1 MPEYRTVYVI
11 DDDEPVR
18 DSVALL
24 LEASA
29 LAVQSF
35 ASGPEFLDA
44 ASSLA
49 PGCVVTDMRMPVMDG
64 IELLRRL
71 SENNLHFPVIVM
83 TAHGEVSLAV
93 QALKAG
99 ARDFIEKPF
108 PGGVLIDA
116 VLSALQTVDRM
127 HLRDADVAG
136 IEGRIASLTAR
147 EREVMDQLV
156 AGNQNKIIAYN
167 LGMSPRT
174 VEVHRA
180 RVMEKMQARSLSA
193 LVRMVVAAGQD
204 PLIKT
209 GQP

>member
-24 LEASA
+24 LEARG
-29 LAVQSF
+29 LAVQGF
-35 ASGPEFLDA
+35 ASAPEFLDA
-44 ASSLA
+44 AASLA
-49 PGCVVTDMRMPVMDG
+49 PGCVITDMRMPVMDG
-64 IELLRRL
+64 LELLHRL
-71 SENNLHFPVIVM
+71 RERNLHLPVIVM

-99 ARDFIEKPF
+99 ATDFIEKPF
-108 PGGVLIDA
+108 AGEVLIAA
-116 VLSALQTVDRM
+116 VLSALQMVDRM
-127 HLRDADVAG
+127 HQRDADIAG

-156 AGNQNKIIAYN
+156 AGNQNKIIAHN

-204 PLIKT
+204 PLIKI
-209 GQP
+209 G

>member
-1 MPEYRTVYVI
+1 
-11 DDDEPVR
+11 
-18 DSVALL
+18 
-24 LEASA
+24 
-29 LAVQSF
+29 
-35 ASGPEFLDA
+35 
-44 ASSLA
+44 
-49 PGCVVTDMRMPVMDG
+49 VMDA

-71 SENNLHFPVIVM
+71 NENNLRFPVIVM

-99 ARDFIEKPF
+99 ARDF

>member
-11 DDDEPVR
+11 DDDEPIR

-24 LEASA
+24 LEARA

-44 ASSLA
+44 AASLA

-64 IELLRRL
+64 LELLHRL
-71 SENNLHFPVIVM
+71 KERNLHLPVIVM

-99 ARDFIEKPF
+99 ATDFIEKPF
-108 PGGVLIDA
+108 PGEVLIDA
-116 VLSALQTVDRM
+116 VLSALQTADQM
-127 HLRDADVAG
+127 HQREADIAD
-136 IEGRIASLTAR
+136 IEGRIGSLTAR

-204 PLIKT
+204 PLVDN
-209 GQP
+209 G

>member
-18 DSVALL
+18 DSVVLL
-24 LEASA
+24 LEGRA

-44 ASSLA
+44 AASLA
-49 PGCVVTDMRMPVMDG
+49 PGCVVTDMRMPAMDG

-71 SENNLHFPVIVM
+71 RERDLHLPVIVM

-99 ARDFIEKPF
+99 ATDFIEKPF
-108 PGGVLIDA
+108 PGEVLIDA
-116 VLSALQTVDRM
+116 VLAALETVDRI
-127 HLRDADVAG
+127 HQRDANIG
-136 IEGRIASLTAR
+136 EIEGRIASLTAR

-180 RVMEKMQARSLSA
+180 RVMEKMRARSLSA
-193 LVRMVVAAGQD
+193 LVRMVVTAGQD
-204 PLIKT
+204 PLVDN
-209 GQP
+209 G